1 MTPYRPSSPR
11 FNPDAQVTPMSV
23 HALPPRGRQGA
34 EADPAAD
41 QYVFDFAGVG
51 EVLTFP
57 LRSVRRHRLVA
68 IATFASIAGAALLAA
83 VLLPRHY
90 VVEAK
95 LIADRNDVM
104 PALGNPTRAT
114 GGSDAPTRLAAE
126 AVMKRDNLVSIVTGT
141 HLLDR
146 WSQIRSPFG
155 KLKDL
160 AGASLH
166 HPITDAERMQATVGL
181 LSQRLWVRASDGTVT
196 IGVDWS
202 EPQTAYELVQ
212 AAQDNFVEQRRVTE
226 IRMIEESIKILNDH
240 VGTAQQT
247 MEEALTLLKQ
257 ARPDLTLPSVPRA
270 PRAVR
275 APLPEVVS
283 LQSVL
288 TAKQRTIADIEA
300 ARSQRL
306 VVLQTRL
313 AELRRAYGPAHPDVA
328 ATQESI
334 QAMSAESPELLNL
347 HRDASAI
354 RARLTALGGDAVA
367 PAPVE
372 FEPALARAALERLSQ
387 VRRDSANNPQVV
399 YAQSR
404 LKMATGE
411 YEELQRRLGSANIE
425 LETTRAAFKYRFNV
439 VTPPEVPRKA
449 LKPNVPVLILGGLVL
464 GVLLAF
470 VVSVG
475 LDLASGRILESWQVT
490 RQLQL
495 DLLATVRHP

>member
-1 MTPYRPSSPR
+1 MTSSP
-11 FNPDAQVTPMSV
+11 P
-23 HALPPRGRQGA
+23 
-34 EADPAAD
+34 AD
-41 QYVFDFAGVG
+41 QYVFDFAGIG

-57 LRSVRRHRLVA
+57 LRSLRRHRLVA
-68 IATFASIAGAALLAA
+68 SATFASIAGAALLAA
-83 VLLPRHY
+83 ILLPRHY

-104 PALGNPTRAT
+104 PAVGNPTRAS
-114 GGSDAPTRLAAE
+114 GGSDTPTRLAAE
-126 AVMKRDNLVSIVTGT
+126 AVMKRDNLVSIAQST

-146 WSQIRSPFG
+146 WSQIRSPIG
-155 KLKDL
+155 KVKDL
-160 AGASLH
+160 VGVLLR
-166 HPITDAERMQATVGL
+166 HPVTDAERMQATVGL
-181 LSQRLWVRASDGTVT
+181 LSQRLWVRASEGTVT

-212 AAQDNFVEQRRVTE
+212 AAQNNFVEQRRVTE
-226 IRMIEESIKILNDH
+226 VRMIEESIAIINDH

-247 MEEALTLLKQ
+247 MEEALILLKQ
-257 ARPDLTLPSVPRA
+257 ARPDLALPTLARNPRA
-270 PRAVR
+270 AR

-283 LQSVL
+283 LQSTL

-313 AELRRAYGPAHPDVA
+313 AELRRSYGPAHPDVA

-334 QAMSAESPELLNL
+334 QAMSVESPELSSL
-347 HRDASAI
+347 HRDERAI
-354 RARLTALGGDAVA
+354 RARLTALGGDAAA
-367 PAPVE
+367 PAPAG

-387 VRRDSANNPQVV
+387 VRRDSADDPQVV

-411 YEELQRRLGSANIE
+411 YEELQRRLGSARIE

-449 LKPNVPVLILGGLVL
+449 LKPNVPVLLLGGLVL
-464 GVLLAF
+464 GVLLAV
-470 VVSVG
+470 VVSVS
-475 LDLASGRILESWQVT
+475 LDLAGGRILEPWQVT

-495 DLLATVRHP
+495 PLLATVHHS

>member
-1 MTPYRPSSPR
+1 MTSYRPLSR
-11 FNPDAQVTPMSV
+11 FNSNTQKTSMSV
-23 HALPPRGRQGA
+23 PALPSGERQLG
-34 EADPAAD
+34 EENPVAD
-41 QYVFDFAGVG
+41 QYVFDFAGIG
-51 EVLTFP
+51 EVVTFP
-57 LRSVRRHRLVA
+57 LRSLQRHRQLA
-68 IATFASIAGAALLAA
+68 SATFASIVAAALLAS

-95 LIADRNDVM
+95 LIADRNDMM

-126 AVMKRDNLVSIVTGT
+126 AVMKRDNLVAIATRT
-141 HLLDR
+141 RLLDR
-146 WSQIRSPFG
+146 WSQIRSPLG
-155 KLKDL
+155 KVKDL
-160 AGASLH
+160 ARALLRR
-166 HPITDAERMQATVGL
+166 PITDAERMQATVGL
-181 LSQRLWVRASDGTVT
+181 LNQRLWVRASDGTVT

-202 EPQTAYELVQ
+202 EPQIAYELVQ

-226 IRMIEESIKILNDH
+226 IRMIEESIKIINDH
-240 VGTAQQT
+240 VSTAQQT

-270 PRAVR
+270 SRPVR

-283 LQSVL
+283 LQSAL
-288 TAKQRTIADIEA
+288 TAKLRTIADIEA

-313 AELRRAYGPAHPDVA
+313 AELLRSYGPAHPDVA
-328 ATQESI
+328 ATQGSI
-334 QAMSAESPELLNL
+334 QAMSVESPELVSL
-347 HRDASAI
+347 HRDERAI

-367 PAPVE
+367 PTQTE
-372 FEPALARAALERLSQ
+372 FEPAFARAALERLSQ
-387 VRRDSANNPQVV
+387 VRRDSADNPQVV

-464 GVLLAF
+464 AVLLAF

-475 LDLASGRILESWQVT
+475 LDLAGGHMLESWQIT

-495 DLLATVRHP
+495 VLLATVDHK